1 MLRMINSGAVLLAQ
15 LQLRLSARQGQG
27 KATTLKAL
35 GVTLTD
41 EQAETVRRSKQ
52 ALDNMTQANKARKD
66 QRKAAARDKIERLK
80 KQLQALRMMA
90 VAGDPKSIARQAKRI
105 AAELAAAAKEYAA
118 AGGGGGGVSAGATA
132 TDMPSDADSTGGDA
146 TGSGATGS
154 GAAADAKAV
163 AATAAAEAKAGEV
176 QAEEGQAKD
185 GDKPAPGAGFQKIAA
200 DMAEKAATREA
211 DAKFADEV
219 RRLFQEV
226 RAILEL
232 QRRRA
237 RDMGQDEGELEQI
250 DKEIAGAGADIDAA
264 LAPGGVEMFTPV
276 SLEI

>member
-1 MLRMINSGAVLLAQ
+1 MLRTINSGAVLLAQ

-146 TGSGATGS
+146 TGSGA
-154 GAAADAKAV
+154 AADAKAV